1 MSKSIMAPARFRD
14 KAHRAR
20 HELEHVMWH
29 ISEIEDA
36 AGEGDERCK
45 QFISEHSS
53 GIRAMHHCRETWRG
67 DALRII
73 DEVEE
78 NTAKRDGKVF
88 CDVCRKNVKNISDH
102 RRRSSSHKGRVRV
115 QELDKDPNWKRM
127 SQDTKEVVET
137 MLAASGPSGT
147 GGSPEYQWNND
158 QKLEH
163 QRLLKDRLEGLS
175 DIILIQPYN
184 YHSSGRE
191 NRWGHDSGK
200 YWVSPHIDKHAHH
213 LMSIIHGIRSEHSI
227 PRYGTGHGGVLCREF
242 QKIVDPII
250 RNPNDIV
257 RHAAMYALQLNRED

>member
-1 MSKSIMAPARFRD
+1 MSGSIMAPARFRD

-53 GIRAMHHCRETWRG
+53 GIRAMHHCAETWRG

-78 NTAKRDGKVF
+78 STAKRDGKVF
-88 CDVCRKNVKNISDH
+88 CDVCHKNVKNMSDH
-102 RRRSSSHKGRVRV
+102 QRRSSSHKGRARV
-115 QELDKDPNWKRM
+115 QELDKDPNWKRI
-127 SQDTKEVVET
+127 SPDTKEVVET
-137 MLAASGPSGT
+137 ILAAPGPSGT
-147 GGSPEYQWNND
+147 EGSPEYQWSNA

-163 QRLLKDRLEGLS
+163 QRSLKDRMESLS
-175 DIILIQPYN
+175 DIILVQNYN
-184 YHSSGRE
+184 YHSSGKE
-191 NRWGHDSGK
+191 NRWGYEGGK

-213 LMSIIHGIRSEHSI
+213 LMAIIDGIRDKNSL
-227 PRYGTGHGGVLCREF
+227 PRYGARNGIVSREF

-250 RNPNDIV
+250 RNPNDIT